1 MIILTNNNLD
11 VLIGSQILTMT
22 NDKIVVAK
30 DGTNYTLYIG
40 DYSDDCCGFNEIQ
53 TVLNYGENRADNPI
67 ITNIVREIDNDDRS
81 RYDGSSCKVT
91 FYGDS
96 KVIGTIDAYS
106 SSGSGWEYGAYV
118 TVECKAL
125 GIDETLSAW

>member
-1 MIILTNNNLD
+1 MTNNNLD

-40 DYSDDCCGFNEIQ
+40 DYSDDYCGFNEIQ

-67 ITNIVREIDNDDRS
+67 ITDIVREIDNGD
-81 RYDGSSCKVT
+81 DGSSCKVT

-96 KVIGTIDAYS
+96 KAIGTIDAYS
-106 SSGSGWEYGAYV
+106 SSGSGWEYGARV
-118 TVECKAL
+118 TVECEAL
-125 GIDETLSAW
+125 GIDETLSSW

>member
-1 MIILTNNNLD
+1 MTNNNLD

-30 DGTNYTLYIG
+30 DGTNYTLYIR

-67 ITNIVREIDNDDRS
+67 ITNIVREIDNDDR
-81 RYDGSSCKVT
+81 RSSCKVT

-96 KVIGTIDAYS
+96 KAIGTIDAYS
-106 SSGSGWEYGAYV
+106 SSVSVWEYGAYV
-118 TVECKAL
+118 TVECEAL